1 MTFLYDLKT
10 GYPSMELVPRDRLSE
25 LTAQVLGSG
34 RGWQYGGDLRGILAI
49 REQIARF
56 LTETSPASVTP
67 DHLMMTAGAIAATD
81 LVCRAVTKPGD
92 VVVVEDPTFYYMVGI
107 LRMSH
112 VEVVGVPLRAEGID
126 LDALK
131 SLIDRYGERL
141 KLVYAIPSFQ
151 NPTGIT
157 ATNRAALA
165 EMARRHNFHVLEDS
179 TYQLLYYGD
188 NPPPPYLKTYDD
200 SGRVITVG
208 TMSKL
213 LMPSLRLGWVWAQP
227 EQIQAFKEFKD
238 DAGSALVAEV
248 VGDYMRSGE
257 FAEQVERARRLY
269 ARKHDRIA
277 ASLDRYAPDWLE
289 WSAPGGGFF
298 IWATMPEPL
307 TATKLLPFAQ
317 QREVSFFNGR
327 DCYANAPHDRGL
339 RLCFAKIED
348 DDDLEEAVARLCDAL
363 NAAMQAV

>member
-1 MTFLYDLKT
+1 MTLYDLKT
-10 GYPSMELVPRDRLSE
+10 GYPAMEIVPRDRLSE

-34 RGWQYGGDLRGILAI
+34 RGWQYGGDLRGILAV

-56 LTETSPASVTP
+56 LSETSPVTVTP
-67 DHLMMTAGAIAATD
+67 DELMMTGGAIAATD
-81 LVCRAVTKPGD
+81 LVCRAVTQPGD

-107 LRMSH
+107 LGMSH
-112 VEVVGVPLRAEGID
+112 VEVVGVPLCDEGID

-131 SLIDRYGERL
+131 SLVARYGERL

-165 EMARRHNFHVLEDS
+165 EMARQHNFYVLEDS
-179 TYQLLYYGD
+179 TYQLLYYGGT
-188 NPPPPYLKTYDD
+188 PPPPYLKTYDD
-200 SGRVITVG
+200 SGHVITVG

-213 LMPSLRLGWVWAQP
+213 VMPALRLGWVWAQP

-248 VGDYMRSGE
+248 VADYMRSGE
-257 FAEQVERARRLY
+257 FSGQVERARQLY
-269 ARKHDRIA
+269 TRKHDRVVA
-277 ASLDRYAPDWLE
+277 ALDRYAPDWLD

-307 TATKLLPFAQ
+307 TATKLLPFARE
-317 QREVSFFNGR
+317 REVSFFAGR

-339 RLCFAKIED
+339 RLCFAKID
-348 DDDLEEAVARLCDAL
+348 DDDVLEEAVARLSDAL
-363 NAAMQAV
+363 DAAMKAVV